1 MAVAGSRWSV
11 QRFLHHDPPLG
22 EIPSG
27 KEMLLKTLRI
37 AWPSILESF
46 LVALVGVI
54 DTVMVSSLGSY
65 AIAAVGLTTQPK
77 FICLAIFISMNVAV
91 SAIVARRKGEGDR
104 ESANSVLIQALL
116 ITLMLAVVVSLLAI
130 VFAEPVLRLAGT
142 AEDTHAPAVAYFRI
156 ISGGMIFNVV
166 SMVINAAQRGA
177 GNTKIAMR
185 TNIVSNSVNIVCN
198 YLLINGHF
206 GFPKLGV
213 QGAAIATV
221 IGTVAACCMSI
232 FSLTNHDRFLYF
244 RVVKKIGFDKRSL
257 ESLANLGS
265 STLAEQIFLRIGFL
279 TYSAIVARLGTN
291 AFAAHQVGMN
301 ILSISFS
308 FGDGL
313 SVAAVALV
321 GQSLGEKRPDL
332 AKIYGGICQRLG
344 VCFASILCV
353 IFLTCSSP
361 IFRLFSDD
369 TEVLGYGA
377 FLMRMISL
385 IIFMQITQVIYTG
398 CLRGGG
404 DTKFTAFVSLIS
416 VAMIRPFSGWLFC
429 YPLNMGLLGAWLGL
443 TVDQLM
449 RLTLSYLRFKSG
461 KWTRYKI

>member
-1 MAVAGSRWSV
+1 MGMFTRLFGVRDDQGRPIEEG
-11 QRFLHHDPPLG
+11 Q
-22 EIPSG
+22 
-27 KEMLLKTLRI
+27 LKQLYRQSLSI
-37 AWPSILESF
+37 AWPSTVEG
-46 LVALVGVI
+46 ALLSIISSVDTMMVG
-54 DTVMVSSLGSY
+54 TLGAA
-65 AIAAVGLTTQPK
+65 AIASVGLTSQPRMILL
-77 FICLAIFISMNVAV
+77 ICAQALCVGTTALC
-91 SAIVARRKGEGDR
+91 ARRKGANNPEG
-104 ESANSVLIQALL
+104 ANSCLAQSLGVVTALGL
-116 ITLMLAVVVSLLAI
+116 LMMLMGYFGADW
-130 VFAEPVLRLAGT
+130 FMRLAG
-142 AEDTHAPAVAYFRI
+142 ANEDTLEMSVAYFRI
-156 ISGGMIFNVV
+156 ISLGIPLNCW
-166 SMVINAAQRGA
+166 SLCICAALRAIGH
-177 GNTKIAMR
+177 TRITM
-185 TNIVSNSVNIVCN
+185 VSNMIANLVNVCLN

-369 TEVLGYGA
+369 AEVLGYGA

>member
-1 MAVAGSRWSV
+1 M
-11 QRFLHHDPPLG
+11 
-22 EIPSG
+22 
-27 KEMLLKTLRI
+27 
-37 AWPSILESF
+37 
-46 LVALVGVI
+46 
-54 DTVMVSSLGSY
+54 
-65 AIAAVGLTTQPK
+65 
-77 FICLAIFISMNVAV
+77 
-91 SAIVARRKGEGDR
+91 
-104 ESANSVLIQALL
+104 
-116 ITLMLAVVVSLLAI
+116 VSLLAI

-369 TEVLGYGA
+369 AEVLGYGA

-443 TVDQLM
+443 TVVQLM

>member
-185 TNIVSNSVNIVCN
+185 TNIVSNSVNIVFN

-244 RVVKKIGFDKRSL
+244 RVVKKICFDKRSL
-257 ESLANLGS
+257 KSLANLGS

-369 TEVLGYGA
+369 AEVLGYGA

-443 TVDQLM
+443 AVDQLM